1 LALLNILVGVLY
13 HFWLVDVDKSVLILL
28 LYITRLFIDKPSL
41 GKVIKNKSVGNA
53 VHNFSILKLI

>member
-1 LALLNILVGVLY
+1 LGLLNILVGVLY

-41 GKVIKNKSVGNA
+41 GKVIKKTNQLA
-53 VHNFSILKLI
+53 MQFIIFLF